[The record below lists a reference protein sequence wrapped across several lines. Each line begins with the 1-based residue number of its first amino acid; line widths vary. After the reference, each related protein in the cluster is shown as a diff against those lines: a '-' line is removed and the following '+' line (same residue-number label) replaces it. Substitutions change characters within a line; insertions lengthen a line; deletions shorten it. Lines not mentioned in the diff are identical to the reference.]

1 MCSSLWFP
9 RVSDYLG
16 DIGSREINS
25 LRFYPQ
31 HLLHFSART
40 TVPPAEISKLHEPVV
55 ESLVSSWRAP
65 TVHEIWS
72 SQPLNLSVKAA
83 CSVTFVVTLQR
94 TKMSPTSR
102 MCFTPQSFESCR
114 QKQID
119 RCQYSGSKRI
129 NPKVLIKHLWMCH
142 RSSAA
147 ISQKLRGNCFIDKKW
162 FSVWWWEI
170 LLIILNMLHIYNW
183 SCND

>member
-1 MCSSLWFP
+1 MCSSLWFT
-9 RVSDYLG
+9 RVSYYLG

-31 HLLHFSART
+31 HLLHSSART
-40 TVPPAEISKLHEPVV
+40 TVPPTELSKLHEPVV
-55 ESLVSSWRAP
+55 ESLVSSWRA

-83 CSVTFVVTLQR
+83 CSVTFVVTLHAR
-94 TKMSPTSR
+94 K
-102 MCFTPQSFESCR
+102 CR
-114 QKQID
+114 QLVECVSLPKASSRAVGNKLI
-119 RCQYSGSKRI
+119 SVSIVALNETI

-147 ISQKLRGNCFIDKKW
+147 ISQKLRGNCFIDKND
-162 FSVWWWEI
+162 SVCGGEKFLW
-170 LLIILNMLHIYNW
+170 LF
-183 SCND
+183 

>member
-9 RVSDYLG
+9 RVSYYLG

-31 HLLHFSART
+31 HLLHSSART
-40 TVPPAEISKLHEPVV
+40 TVPPTEISKLHEPVV

-72 SQPLNLSVKAA
+72 SQPLNLPVKAA

-102 MCFTPQSFESCR
+102 MCFTRRAVRNKLIGVSIVALNET
-114 QKQID
+114 
-119 RCQYSGSKRI
+119 I

-147 ISQKLRGNCFIDKKW
+147 ISQKLRGNCFIDKND
-162 FSVWWWEI
+162 SVCGGEKV
-170 LLIILNMLHIYNW
+170 LRLF
-183 SCND
+183 